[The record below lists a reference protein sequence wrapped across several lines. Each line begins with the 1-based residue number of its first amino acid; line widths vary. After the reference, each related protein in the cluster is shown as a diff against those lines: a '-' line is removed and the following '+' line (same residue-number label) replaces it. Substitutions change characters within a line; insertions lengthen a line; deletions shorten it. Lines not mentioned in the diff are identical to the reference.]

1 MKQKGGSLLPAP
13 VPWFP
18 FMPDLLSQPL
28 PAPLAAA
35 FAACPPLAAVLRREA
50 GESFHVAEV
59 SGLSN
64 HVYRLTS
71 GVGSF
76 ILRVERAGNR
86 GLVDRKVEAAFA
98 RAAEGLG
105 LGPRVVWAAP
115 EHGLMLMEAVPAAR
129 APVSAD
135 AGDAALLGAVLAR
148 LHGAAPAFAMEVRPP
163 VFMPS
168 KRLEEMIA
176 HAADAAAAAPEDLGF
191 LRQAASTL
199 SALPQV
205 APVPCHCDLVP
216 GNILLDGARLWLI
229 DWEYAG
235 WSDPAWDLAY
245 AVLECGLDAAAE
257 TALLS
262 AHAASL
268 AHDEDPDLMRRRV
281 AAMKPVCDG
290 ISALWALGQAA
301 RGNDA
306 ADFRAFAAERLA
318 RARRSGS

>member
-1 MKQKGGSLLPAP
+1 MLPAP

-50 GESFHVAEV
+50 GDRLQVSAV

-64 HVYRLTS
+64 HVYRLT
-71 GVGSF
+71 GEAGSF
-76 ILRVERAGNR
+76 VLRVERAENR
-86 GLVDRKVEAAFA
+86 GLVDRRTEADFS
-98 RAAEGLG
+98 RVAERLE
-105 LGPRVVWAAP
+105 LGPRVVLAEP
-115 EHGLMLMEAVPAAR
+115 ECGVMLIEAVPEAHPLEAAGV
-129 APVSAD
+129 AEAK
-135 AGDAALLGAVLAR
+135 LLGSLLAR
-148 LHGAAPAFAMEVRPP
+148 LHGAAPAFASAARKP
-163 VFMPS
+163 VFVPS
-168 KRLEEMIA
+168 SRLEQMIL
-176 HAADAAAAAPEDLGF
+176 AARAGGVAPEDLGF
-191 LRQAASTL
+191 LRQAASTV

-205 APVPCHCDLVP
+205 VPVPCHCDLVP

-290 ISALWALGQAA
+290 ISALWALEQAA
-301 RGNDA
+301 CGNDA
-306 ADFRAFAAERLA
+306 TDFRAFAAERLA
-318 RARRSGS
+318 RARRSRS